1 MKILLIFLMLQQ
13 SFLLRQPIVSALKT
27 GNMKRL
33 GAISRSH
40 LAVSFK
46 PPFNIN
52 GFFRKERF
60 LNEFG
65 SVFRQYE
72 IRDIEW
78 PAKNIDIDG
87 KYAVQSMN
95 VVMRNRLTSRKVYYK
110 FLFFMMRNSRK
121 EWELYYLK
129 GLSY

>member
-1 MKILLIFLMLQQ
+1 MKTLLIFLMLQQ

-27 GNMKRL
+27 GEIKKL
-33 GAISRSH
+33 GAISRTH
-40 LAVSFK
+40 LAVNFR
-46 PPFNIN
+46 PPFSIN
-52 GFFRKERF
+52 GFFCRERF
-60 LNEFG
+60 LEEFERE
-65 SVFRQYE
+65 FAKYE

-95 VVMRNRLTSRKVYYK
+95 LVMRNRLTSRKVYYK
-110 FLFFMMRNSRK
+110 FLFFMMRNSKK